1 MGVLEYQRIFMLK
14 KCFRN
19 SCHKTLVLLH
29 QYIYPF
35 VFQYRQD
42 SSSNLAGSRHSRDR
56 GRGKVR
62 LNALYLQKKYAV
74 SKYKLKRLVAM
85 CRLAKRFFFEGMSHT
100 LILWAPDMKGRS
112 TLPLPIFII
121 YILRFYMAYPKTDV
135 NSLFEAYLVKSAL
148 RRQTMK

>member
-1 MGVLEYQRIFMLK
+1 MYFQGRRKYSRKMGVLEYQRIFMLK

-19 SCHKTLVLLH
+19 SCYKPLVLLH

-62 LNALYLQKKYAV
+62 LNALYLQKYAV
-74 SKYKLKRLVAM
+74 SKYKLKRHVAM
-85 CRLAKRFFFEGMSHT
+85 CRLAKRLFF
-100 LILWAPDMKGRS
+100 
-112 TLPLPIFII
+112 
-121 YILRFYMAYPKTDV
+121 
-135 NSLFEAYLVKSAL
+135 
-148 RRQTMK
+148 

>member
-1 MGVLEYQRIFMLK
+1 MYFQGRRKYSRKMGVLEYQRIFMLK

-29 QYIYPF
+29 QYIYSF

-74 SKYKLKRLVAM
+74 SKYKLKRHVAM
-85 CRLAKRFFFEGMSHT
+85 CRLAKRLFF
-100 LILWAPDMKGRS
+100 
-112 TLPLPIFII
+112 
-121 YILRFYMAYPKTDV
+121 
-135 NSLFEAYLVKSAL
+135 
-148 RRQTMK
+148 